1 MKKKTEENPENKF
14 NDFDIVRGIV
24 NQTRQFPKS
33 SAKFIKAQMKEI
45 YPGVTDDQLGRCC
58 KMITDSWA
66 IPSKVRQSRKVQGKN
81 K

>member
-1 MKKKTEENPENKF
+1 MKKKKAEPVNDF
-14 NDFDIVRGIV
+14 DDFDIVRGIV

-45 YPGVTDDQLGRCC
+45 YPGVTDEQLGRCC

-66 IPSKVRQSRKVQGKN
+66 IPSKVRQSSKVQGKN